1 MLISILLLVILIL
14 INGVFSATEIAFLS
28 INKYQLSKECKKGN
42 KKALKIVKLLEDSSS
57 FLSAIQIAI
66 TLSGFLASAFAAES
80 FASEIADY
88 INISF
93 LSYSTVENIL
103 IVLITMVLSYFTLVF
118 GELVP
123 KKIGLSLSTKISFMM
138 VDVINFVIIVCKPF
152 ILLLKFSTDLVCS
165 LLGIKE
171 KKTNDED
178 DLKGNI
184 ADSGLEELEKQ
195 LLLNVFEFNDVTVS
209 DVMTEKKKVYFVNE
223 NMKKE
228 EIYKVVKK
236 SGFTRFP
243 VLDDDDNVVGILNVK
258 DLIVNRTEKFD
269 LKRHIRKTV
278 KVKSDMIVDDAFLF
292 LNSRCEGMAI
302 VVDKNTKDF
311 VGVVTL
317 EDILE
322 SVVGNIFDEYD
333 KTDYDK
339 TGGSIVAPHS
349 DSGSNFITDNME
361 DIKNK

>member
-1 MLISILLLVILIL
+1 MFISILLLVILIFV
-14 INGVFSATEIAFLS
+14 NGMFSATEIAFLS
-28 INKYQLSKECKKGN
+28 INKYHLSKEVKKGN
-42 KKALKIVKLLEDSSS
+42 KKAKKIVKLLDDSSS

-103 IVLITMVLSYFTLVF
+103 VILITMILSYFTLVF

-123 KKIGLSLSTKISFMM
+123 KKVGLAASDRIAYAM
-138 VDVINFVIIVCKPF
+138 VDVIVFVIVVCKPF
-152 ILLLKFSTDLVCS
+152 ILLLKFSTDIVCF

-178 DLKGNI
+178 DIKGSI

-195 LLLNVFEFNDVTVS
+195 LLLNIFEFNDVTVS
-209 DVMTEKKKVYFVNE
+209 DIMTEKRKVYFVNE
-223 NMKKE
+223 NMTKE
-228 EIYKVVKK
+228 EIYKIVKK

-243 VLDDDDNVVGILNVK
+243 VLDDDDKVVGILNVK

-269 LKRHIRKTV
+269 LKIHIRKPINL
-278 KVKSDMIVDDAFLF
+278 KSTMIIDDAFLL
-292 LNSRCEGMAI
+292 LNSKCEGMAI
-302 VVDKNTKDF
+302 VIDENKEF
-311 VGVVTL
+311 IGVVTL

-333 KTDYDK
+333 KTGGELVEFGTVSSSNGISEKDK
-339 TGGSIVAPHS
+339 
-349 DSGSNFITDNME
+349 DNE
-361 DIKNK
+361 II

>member
-1 MLISILLLVILIL
+1 MFISILLLVILIFV
-14 INGVFSATEIAFLS
+14 NGMFSATEIAFLS
-28 INKYQLSKECKKGN
+28 INKYHLSKEVKKGN
-42 KKALKIVKLLEDSSS
+42 KKAKKIVKLLDDSSS

-93 LSYSTVENIL
+93 LSYSSVENIL
-103 IVLITMVLSYFTLVF
+103 VVLITMILSYFTLVF

-123 KKIGLSLSTKISFMM
+123 KKVGLAASDRIAYAM
-138 VDVINFVIIVCKPF
+138 VDVIDFVIVVCKPF
-152 ILLLKFSTDLVCS
+152 ILLLKFSTDIVCF

-178 DLKGNI
+178 DIKGSI

-195 LLLNVFEFNDVTVS
+195 LLLNIFEFNDVTVS
-209 DVMTEKKKVYFVNE
+209 DIMTEKRKVYFVNE
-223 NMKKE
+223 NMTKE
-228 EIYKVVKK
+228 EIYKIVKK
-236 SGFTRFP
+236 SGYTRFP
-243 VLDDDDNVVGILNVK
+243 VLNDNDKVVGILNVK

-269 LKRHIRKTV
+269 LKIHIRKPINL
-278 KVKSDMIVDDAFLF
+278 KSTMIIDDAFLL
-292 LNSRCEGMAI
+292 LNSKCEGMAI
-302 VVDKNTKDF
+302 VIDENKEF
-311 VGVVTL
+311 IGVVTL

-333 KTDYDK
+333 KTGGDVIEFGTSVKANITNEKDK
-339 TGGSIVAPHS
+339 
-349 DSGSNFITDNME
+349 DNE
-361 DIKNK
+361 II

>member
-1 MLISILLLVILIL
+1 MFISILLLVILIFV
-14 INGVFSATEIAFLS
+14 NGMFSATEIAFLS
-28 INKYQLSKECKKGN
+28 INKYHLSKEVKKGN
-42 KKALKIVKLLEDSSS
+42 KKAKKIVKLLDDSSS

-103 IVLITMVLSYFTLVF
+103 VILITMILSYFTLVF

-123 KKIGLSLSTKISFMM
+123 KKVGLAASDRIAYAM
-138 VDVINFVIIVCKPF
+138 VDVIDFVIVVCKPF
-152 ILLLKFSTDLVCS
+152 ILLLKFSTDIVCF

-178 DLKGNI
+178 DIKGSI

-195 LLLNVFEFNDVTVS
+195 LLLNIFEFNDVTVS
-209 DVMTEKKKVYFVNE
+209 DIMTEKRKVYFVNE
-223 NMKKE
+223 NMTKE
-228 EIYKVVKK
+228 EIYKIVKK

-243 VLDDDDNVVGILNVK
+243 VLNDNDKVVGILNVK

-269 LKRHIRKTV
+269 LKIHIRKPINLKRT
-278 KVKSDMIVDDAFLF
+278 MIIDDAFLL
-292 LNSRCEGMAI
+292 LNSKCEGMAI
-302 VVDKNTKDF
+302 VIDENKEF
-311 VGVVTL
+311 IGVVTL

-333 KTDYDK
+333 KT
-339 TGGSIVAPHS
+339 GGDVIEFGTSYNANLVS
-349 DSGSNFITDNME
+349 QKEKDNE
-361 DIKNK
+361 II

>member
-1 MLISILLLVILIL
+1 MFISILLLVVLIF
-14 INGVFSATEIAFLS
+14 INGMFSATEIAFLS
-28 INKYQLSKECKKGN
+28 INKYHLSKEVKKGN
-42 KKALKIVKLLEDSSS
+42 KKAKKIVKLLDDSSS

-93 LSYSTVENIL
+93 LSYSTIENIL
-103 IVLITMVLSYFTLVF
+103 VVLITMILSYFTLVF

-123 KKIGLSLSTKISFMM
+123 KKVGLAASDRIAFAM
-138 VDVINFVIIVCKPF
+138 VDVIDFVIVVCKPF
-152 ILLLKFSTDLVCS
+152 ILLLKFSTDIVCKI
-165 LLGIKE
+165 LGIKE

-178 DLKGNI
+178 DIKGSI

-195 LLLNVFEFNDVTVS
+195 LLLNIFEFNDVTVS
-209 DVMTEKKKVYFVNE
+209 DIMTEKRKVYFVNE
-223 NMKKE
+223 NMTKE
-228 EIYKVVKK
+228 EIYKIVKK

-243 VLDDDDNVVGILNVK
+243 VLDDDDKVVGILNVK

-269 LKRHIRKTV
+269 LKIHIRKPINL
-278 KVKSDMIVDDAFLF
+278 KSTMIIDDAFLL
-292 LNSRCEGMAI
+292 LNSKCEGMAI
-302 VVDKNTKDF
+302 VIDENKEF
-311 VGVVTL
+311 IGVVTL

-333 KTDYDK
+333 KTGGELVEFGTSVKANITNEKDK
-339 TGGSIVAPHS
+339 
-349 DSGSNFITDNME
+349 DNE
-361 DIKNK
+361 II